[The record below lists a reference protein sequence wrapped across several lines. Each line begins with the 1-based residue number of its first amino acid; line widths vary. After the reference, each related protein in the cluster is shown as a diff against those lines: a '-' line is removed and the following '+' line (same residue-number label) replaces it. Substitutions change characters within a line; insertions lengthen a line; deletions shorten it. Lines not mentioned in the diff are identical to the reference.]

1 VSSYLVRLEK
11 KASKQIEKLP
21 PAVAKRVITALE
33 DVSQNPRGLASKKL
47 EARDGYRYRVGDY
60 RILYLIDDYHHEVV
74 VYKVMHRREVYRGL
88 V

>member
-1 VSSYLVRLEK
+1 MISYRVRLDK
-11 KASKQIEKLP
+11 KASKQIEKFSS
-21 PAVAKRVITALE
+21 AVAKRIVTAL
-33 DVSQNPRGLASKKL
+33 DDLSRNPRCMGSKKL